1 MLFTSKEKF
10 GRVRKIA
17 VVSDSALGFG
27 SPDILG
33 LCDGLCEHF
42 GAEGLLI
49 QPDDLNRP
57 LVELNFKANVRSLRI
72 FSLLPTYA
80 RSWRWSYFQ
89 QAGKA
94 LDKFQPDLVVA
105 VGPNGYGGA
114 LAMRWKPKC
123 MVYYMLEMA
132 THELLYARLHEYG
145 NARFDAY
152 IVPDTERHAIDFGNL
167 RWKKDVLVEP
177 ILLTAPIDYPNPLV
191 PRPWDKRN
199 GQMIYFGH
207 IHPEE
212 TLLENMLGPELDDY
226 LIEFYGRVG
235 GSERAAVANRIA
247 STPGKVYRGLAT
259 PEELAEV
266 LPQFS
271 YSLVTWKPV
280 GHIGRYHLPATKL
293 YHSVLAGVPVIAVPN
308 PLNTYFIRR
317 FGVGILMSSWSRRAF
332 EEAIS
337 KAMQMVGTDAY
348 REMVEN
354 CRKAS
359 ETVFQWDRQVARAA
373 ALIEKALAK
382 KWERA
387 LPFRK
392 PADADTEAS

>member
-1 MLFTSKEKF
+1 MLFTSKEKIWTNSQDRGGF
-10 GRVRKIA
+10 RIPPLV
-17 VVSDSALGFG
+17 FG

-94 LDKFQPDLVVA
+94 LDKFP
-105 VGPNGYGGA
+105 GGYRRGRRPERIRRRTGHA
-114 LAMRWKPKC
+114 LEAQVHGLLHARTGNAW
-123 MVYYMLEMA
+123 
-132 THELLYARLHEYG
+132 LLYARLHEYG

-152 IVPDTERHAIDFGNL
+152 IVHDTERHAIDFNNL

-191 PRPWDKRN
+191 PRPWNKRN

-226 LIEFYGRVG
+226 PIKILRARQGA
-235 GSERAAVANRIA
+235 ER
-247 STPGKVYRGLAT
+247 
-259 PEELAEV
+259 
-266 LPQFS
+266 
-271 YSLVTWKPV
+271 
-280 GHIGRYHLPATKL
+280 
-293 YHSVLAGVPVIAVPN
+293 
-308 PLNTYFIRR
+308 
-317 FGVGILMSSWSRRAF
+317 
-332 EEAIS
+332 
-337 KAMQMVGTDAY
+337 
-348 REMVEN
+348 
-354 CRKAS
+354 
-359 ETVFQWDRQVARAA
+359 
-373 ALIEKALAK
+373 
-382 KWERA
+382 
-387 LPFRK
+387 
-392 PADADTEAS
+392 

>member
-1 MLFTSKEKF
+1 MTLFTSKEAFSK
-10 GRVRKIA
+10 VRKIA

-57 LVELNFKANVRSLRI
+57 LVDLRFRANVRSLRVY
-72 FSLLPTYA
+72 SLLPTYT

-94 LDKFQPDLVVA
+94 LDKFQPDLVIA

-114 LAMRWKPKC
+114 MAMRWKPKC

-132 THELLYARLHEYG
+132 TIEELYARLHEYG
-145 NARFDAY
+145 NSRFDAY
-152 IVPDTERHAIDFGNL
+152 IVPDIERHAIDFGNL

-177 ILLTAPIDYPNPLV
+177 ILLTAPIDYPDPLT
-191 PRPWDKRN
+191 PRAWNERN
-199 GQMIYFGH
+199 GKMIYFGH

-212 TLLENMLGPELDDY
+212 TLVDNLLSPELDDY
-226 LIEFYGRVG
+226 PMEFFGRIG
-235 GSERAAVANRIA
+235 GSERAAIANRIA
-247 STPGKVYRGLAT
+247 STPNKVYRGLAT
-259 PEELAEV
+259 PPELAET
-266 LPQFS
+266 LPQFA

-280 GHIGRYHLPATKL
+280 GHVGRYHLPATKL

-308 PLNTYFIRR
+308 PLNTYYIRR
-317 FGVGILMSSWSRRAF
+317 LGVGILMDTWNRRAF
-332 EEAIS
+332 NDAIA
-337 KAMQMVGTDAY
+337 KAMATIGTDAY
-348 REMVEN
+348 REMVDN

-359 ETVFQWDRQVARAA
+359 ETLFRWDKQVARAA
-373 ALIEKALAK
+373 ALVKKALVK
-382 KWERA
+382 KWERGS
-387 LPFRK
+387 PFRK
-392 PADADTEAS
+392 PAETEAS